1 MKLWNW
7 KAITVI
13 NAHERRNMMQMEFMR
28 QALTMFE
35 NRKIDVKP
43 MMTHEYPLEEINTA
57 FREMKEKPEGY
68 IKGYVRIGK

>member
-1 MKLWNW
+1 
-7 KAITVI
+7 
-13 NAHERRNMMQMEFMR
+13 MQMEFMR